1 MRNERGRE
9 KPCQLIPGL
18 SLSLSS
24 PYIPGPGSLSLS
36 SPSIALGLSPSI
48 AVSPGHSPPL
58 PVYGGQE
65 WELHGIYG
73 ACVWVCIVPVLLGI
87 PLLYLYM
94 RYMPAAVPAFFWWGL
109 RVYIFRTI
117 IRCMYKVIY
126 SYCLKFTY
134 KFTYTSILYIVH
146 IQSVCYIRRKC
157 ILTDIWLTKHC
168 NIEI

>member
-1 MRNERGRE
+1 MRRNERGRE

-73 ACVWVCIVPVLLGI
+73 ACVWVCIVPGLLGI

-94 RYMPAAVPAFFWWGL
+94 RYMPAAVPAYFWWGYEYTYFVWSAVV
-109 RVYIFRTI
+109 R
-117 IRCMYKVIY
+117 MYKVIY
-126 SYCLKFTY
+126 SYSLKFTNM
-134 KFTYTSILYIVH
+134 FTYTVF
-146 IQSVCYIRRKC
+146 C
-157 ILTDIWLTKHC
+157 I
-168 NIEI
+168 